1 MHFLYDL
8 LIFTLCAVCLAGLY
22 FLLKTILTPVNK
34 DIREHANNKSIQHV
48 PPTYP
53 IFQFAKKNNL
63 YYSETNNAL
72 LFDYSQA
79 AGYDTETV
87 KHLIR
92 AEKITFNNEDKINGN
107 DNHLQA
113 IETHNKRVREH
124 TGVNNNAD
132 DKIKEMFAK
141 GIKVNLD
148 VPLEDTFSKT
158 VFADNVK
165 LKLAVDYYT
174 ELAKY
179 DNEERISPSQI
190 QKFSAELKE
199 QYHSG
204 MPVEEI
210 NEQLTEIF
218 DCIASGN
225 STKGTIEL
233 MGKVLKECLLL

>member
-8 LIFTLCAVCLAGLY
+8 LIFLLCAVCLAGLY

-34 DIREHANNKSIQHV
+34 DIREHANNKPIQHA

-79 AGYDTETV
+79 SGYDTETV
-87 KHLIR
+87 KQLIR
-92 AEKITFNNEDKINGN
+92 AEKITFNSEDKINGN

-124 TGVNNNAD
+124 TDFNNNAD

-148 VPLEDTFSKT
+148 VPLEEEYQPINQQS
-158 VFADNVK
+158 K
-165 LKLAVDYYT
+165 LKYKQPDS
-174 ELAKY
+174 EY
-179 DNEERISPSQI
+179 DRGYNDGFLEGYQYGINCTANNE
-190 QKFSAELKE
+190 
-199 QYHSG
+199 
-204 MPVEEI
+204 
-210 NEQLTEIF
+210 
-218 DCIASGN
+218 D
-225 STKGTIEL
+225 
-233 MGKVLKECLLL
+233 